1 MRKQKKLR
9 RLATRAFAVPILIGL
24 AVGRADAAAN
34 ADSYVQNAER
44 LVENHDL
51 NGAESQLRKAAQ
63 LAPQDG
69 FIHMRLAEIYVQ
81 QGRMNDAAAE
91 LILAKQRGVAE
102 EFRAA
107 LLSQVMYTQREF
119 GDLLRSVPAG
129 NRPPDI
135 ESTVRTYR
143 GLAEL
148 VIGNNDNAKKMFE
161 SAEVLAPKS
170 TAPKVGLARTLL
182 AMRDVDS
189 AVRKID
195 EALAIAPRDSRA
207 LDAKGVALLARGNF
221 AESLNYFN
229 SALKEN
235 PANSQASIDRATL
248 YITKG
253 DLGLAEQD
261 VQVVERRVP
270 GNTMVLYLKALVATR
285 QGNYQ
290 SADATLT
297 RFRTVMSLLPDSFLL
312 AGAVKYHL
320 NQAEQSDYY
329 LQRFIAQG
337 AKQAYQLQGAL
348 ALRQGNPERAVTLLD
363 QAFKLAPDNPD
374 TIAKLK
380 AELARSA
387 DAPPAKRAAPAGPP

>member
-1 MRKQKKLR
+1 MRKRKNLR
-9 RLATRAFAVPILIGL
+9 RLAIRALAVPIFVGL
-24 AVGRADAAAN
+24 AAGGAHAAEN

-69 FIHMRLAEIYVQ
+69 FVHMRLAEIYVQ

-107 LLSQVMYTQREF
+107 LLSQVMYTKQEF
-119 GDLLRSVPAG
+119 GDLLRSLPAG

-148 VIGNNDNAKKMFE
+148 FIGNNDNAKKMFE
-161 SAEVLAPKS
+161 SAEELTPKS

-182 AMRDVDS
+182 AMRDVD
-189 AVRKID
+189 AAGRKID
-195 EALAIAPRDSRA
+195 EVLAMAPRDSRA
-207 LDAKGVALLARGNF
+207 LDAKGVVLLARGNF
-221 AESLNYFN
+221 DESLNYFN
-229 SALKEN
+229 NSLKES
-235 PANSQASIDRATL
+235 PTNSQAAVDRATL
-248 YITKG
+248 YIAKG
-253 DLGLAEQD
+253 DLDSADKD
-261 VQVVERRVP
+261 VQLVERRIP

-285 QGNYQ
+285 RGNYQ
-290 SADATLT
+290 LADVTLT
-297 RFRTVMSLLPDSFLL
+297 KFRDAMNRWPDSFLL
-312 AGAVKYHL
+312 AGVVKYHL

-329 LQRFIAQG
+329 LKRFIAQG
-337 AKQAYQLQGAL
+337 ARQAYQLQGAL

-380 AELARSA
+380 AEIARSA
-387 DAPPAKRAAPAGPP
+387 DAPPAKRSSN